1 MASKIRPDDDV
12 ISKASNAHL
21 CSKGDKVLCL
31 VVFLQDS
38 REIIKVGA
46 AKRRPGG

>member
-1 MASKIRPDDDV
+1 MARKIKRNDDV

-21 CSKGDKVLCL
+21 CNKGDKVLCL
-31 VVFLQDS
+31 VAFLQDS